1 MSDEWIK
8 DEDIDSND
16 EDEDN
21 EDDDKKAAS
30 IKKIKRV
37 IKLKKSMSQPEI
49 SLPASKSESYLKE
62 IESSKKLIDEINLG
76 MKEADQ
82 VRERGIS

>member
-1 MSDEWIK
+1 LSDEWIK

-30 IKKIKRV
+30 IKKIKSV
-37 IKLKKSMSQPEI
+37 IKLKKRMSQPEI
-49 SLPASKSESYLKE
+49 AYPKSESYLKE
-62 IESSKKLIDEINLG
+62 IESSKKLIAEINDG
-76 MKEADQ
+76 MKKADR
-82 VRERGIS
+82 VRGIF